1 MNPGQARPEGP
12 TRRARILVVDD
23 DPTMRRVV
31 EMLLSGRG
39 WTVEL
44 AADGRAALAAL
55 EQRIP
60 DLVVM
65 DVAMPGV
72 GGLGALRQL
81 RAEPRTR
88 RLPIILM
95 SVISEDEAR
104 VKALEAGA
112 SDYLIKPFS
121 ERELLARVTTQLDLA
136 EQRRA
141 AAEESESLFRTV
153 ADHAPVLIS
162 MSGANGLVNYINQRT
177 IDFTGM
183 TLEELAGHG
192 WVDAVHPEDRVRTL
206 EGHRVGFQSRRPYEL
221 EARVR
226 RHDGEYRWVLVSGA
240 PRHLPTGDF
249 AGFVVSSLDIT
260 ERKRREEERRQGERE
275 LRAILEGAI
284 DAVVGVDREG
294 RVTFWNPRAEEIFG
308 WPAAETEGRDMAD
321 LMIPARFREA
331 HRRGLERFLTSGE
344 ERLNRRMEV
353 FGLRRDGREFPA
365 EITLTAFRRADGSY
379 TCTAFVADISER
391 KTGEAERARLL
402 AAAEEARAQAEA
414 ANRMKDE
421 FLATLSHE
429 LRTPLNAIVGWVHLL
444 RAGRLDEATARRA
457 LETIDRNA
465 KVQTQLIA
473 DILDVSR
480 IVSGKLRVL
489 MRPLEMAPIVEAAL
503 DTVRLGAEAKGI
515 RIGLV
520 VDPLAG
526 PVSGDPDRLQ
536 QVVWNLLSNA
546 IKFTPEGGK
555 VEIELRREGRD
566 AVMRVSDNGVGI
578 VAAFLPFVFDRFRQA
593 DASTTRPQGGLGLGL
608 AIVHHLVEAHG
619 GTVTAES
626 AGPGLGATFTVR
638 LPLVDLTQP
647 STEPGG
653 RPAAATEAADFPGPS
668 LEGVSVL
675 VADGDAAAREA
686 TAAVLRERGA
696 DVLLAASADEA
707 LEMVER
713 LRPDVLLARL
723 HGPGDESQR
732 LIRAVRDIP
741 PERGGLTPAA
751 VLGGRAAPEDQM
763 QSLLAGYQIHL
774 AEPVDPPELA
784 TVIASLAGR
793 TRDLIA

>member
-1 MNPGQARPEGP
+1 MDPGQARPEGL

-23 DPTMRRVV
+23 DPAMRRVM

-39 WTVEL
+39 WVVET
-44 AADGRAALAAL
+44 AADGRVALAAL
-55 EQRIP
+55 QERIP

-65 DVAMPGV
+65 DVVMPGI
-72 GGLGALRQL
+72 GGLGALRQI

-88 RLPIILM
+88 RLPIILT
-95 SVISEDEAR
+95 SVISEEESR
-104 VKALEAGA
+104 LKAFAAGA

-121 ERELLARVTTQLDLA
+121 ERELVARVTTQLDLG

-141 AAEESESLFRTV
+141 AAEEGESLFRTV

-162 MSGANGLVNYINQRT
+162 MSGADGRVNYVNQRT

-183 TLEELAGHG
+183 TMEELAGYG
-192 WVDAVHPEDRVRTL
+192 WVEAVHPEDRVRTL
-206 EGHRVGFQSRRPYEL
+206 EGHRVGIQSRRPYEL

-226 RHDGEYRWVLVSGA
+226 RHDGEYRWVLISGA

-260 ERKRREEERRQGERE
+260 ERKRREEERQQGERE
-275 LRAILEGAI
+275 LRAILDGAI

-308 WPAAETEGRDMAD
+308 WPAAEAEGRDMAG
-321 LMIPARFREA
+321 LVIPARYQEA
-331 HRRGLERFLTSGE
+331 HRRGLARFLASGE

-353 FGLRRDGREFPA
+353 VGQRRDGSEFPA
-365 EITLTAFRRADGSY
+365 EVTLTAFRKADGSY

-391 KTGEAERARLL
+391 KAGEAERARLL
-402 AAAEEARAQAEA
+402 AAAEGARAQAES

-465 KVQTQLIA
+465 KIQTQLIA

-489 MRPLEMAPIVEAAL
+489 MRPLEAAPIVEAAL
-503 DTVRLGAEAKGI
+503 DTVRLAAEAKGI

-520 VDPLAG
+520 LDPLAG

-546 IKFTPEGGK
+546 IKFTPDGGK
-555 VEIELRREGRD
+555 VEVELRREGTH
-566 AVMRVSDNGVGI
+566 AVLTVADNGIGI
-578 VAAFLPFVFDRFRQA
+578 APEFLPFVFDRFRQA
-593 DASTTRPQGGLGLGL
+593 DSSSTRPQGGLGLGL
-608 AIVHHLVEAHG
+608 AIVRHLAEVHG
-619 GTVTAES
+619 GTVMAES
-626 AGPGLGATFTVR
+626 AGVGLGARFTLR

-647 STEPGG
+647 AAELQR

-675 VADGDAAAREA
+675 VVDADAPAREA
-686 TAAVLRERGA
+686 TSGVLRERGA
-696 DVLLAASADEA
+696 DVLLAGSADEA
-707 LEMVER
+707 LEMVRR
-713 LRPDVLLARL
+713 LRPDVLLARFN
-723 HGPGDESQR
+723 GRGEESQR
-732 LIRAVRDIP
+732 LIRAIRDFP

-751 VLGGRAAPEDQM
+751 VLSGQAAPEDQIR
-763 QSLLAGYQIHL
+763 SLLAGYQIHL
-774 AEPVDPPELA
+774 AEPVEPPELA

-793 TRDLIA
+793 TRDLMA